1 MNRKG
6 IELPISMIVVAVV
19 AILILVVGS
28 FFFLGSSL
36 GQMNQAQATGIWNE
50 GCNRYCK
57 YDAWDGSYQ
66 IGPAAEIGEQDEF
79 SEKFAKACVVLGYIT
94 EEQRSKGLTHLCLKH
109 CPHCEFSNISVSS
122 GENSIINQLQYR

>member
-6 IELPISMIVVAVV
+6 IELPISMIVVVVV

-28 FFFLGSSL
+28 FFFLGGSF
-36 GQMNQAQATGIWNE
+36 GQMSQAQATGIWNE

-57 YDAWDGSYQ
+57 DNAWTAAYM
-66 IGPAAEIGEQDEF
+66 IGPAGDVGEQDEF

-94 EEQRSKGLTHLCLKH
+94 EEQRSKGLTHLCLKN
-109 CPHCEFSNISVSS
+109 CPNCEFSNISVSS
-122 GENSIINQLQYR
+122 GESDILGMAQ